1 MIYPYLLL
9 SSIII
14 PFSVGV
20 LFLILVKDMEALL
33 ARFLG
38 IFGASFPF
46 ICAWVIYFNYDTN
59 NLDAYNFELILPTGL
74 ESLGIYLHLGLNGL
88 SLPLLLLATTV
99 GLSAI
104 IYTLFSK
111 AIGNNIYVGLLFI
124 MFSGLI
130 GTFSS
135 VDLFF
140 FYFFHEL
147 ALIPTFIIV
156 MLWGGVDRHA
166 IALEMTIYLTIGA
179 LLSLIGLISLYQ
191 TSGAEAFN
199 MIELKMAL
207 ASQPLSELFQTNIF
221 ALLFFGFGILVSLF
235 PFHSWAPKGYYAA
248 PTGVAM
254 MHAGVLK
261 KFGLYGLLQIAIPLL
276 PLGASNWASWLLVL
290 GLCNILLIG
299 LVTLAQKDLKK
310 MVGYSSIMHMG
321 YAFIGLG
328 TLSILGS
335 GGVLILLVAHGL
347 SVALLFLLSTC
358 IYHRFKTFNME
369 KMGGLGAIA
378 PNLSVLFG
386 LSILASIGLPG
397 FANFWG
403 EFVIFTALAESDL
416 TQGFLY
422 LAVIGI
428 IISAIYGLKAI
439 ALIVFGVPSE
449 VLKEKFHNGSLR
461 DMSYLEIFCSII
473 LFASLLLYGIFPKV
487 LSDPINESLS
497 KYNAFISTSVESRLL
512 NNLNLKLDTY
522 NE

>member
-14 PFSVGV
+14 PLFVGSI
-20 LFLILVKDMEALL
+20 FLILIKNMEAFL

-38 IFGASFPF
+38 ILGAILPF
-46 ICAWVIYFNYDTN
+46 IFAWLLYFNYDKN
-59 NLDAYNFELILPTGL
+59 SLNAYNFELILPTGL

-88 SLPLLLLATTV
+88 SLALLLLATTV

-111 AIGNNIYVGLLFI
+111 NTCNNIYVGLLFI

-130 GTFSS
+130 GAFAS

-140 FYFFHEL
+140 FYFFHEF

-156 MLWGGVDRHA
+156 MIWGGVARHA
-166 IALEMTIYLTIGA
+166 VALEMTVYLTIGA
-179 LLSLIGLISLYQ
+179 LMSFIGLIALYQ
-191 TSGAEAFN
+191 TSGAESFN

-235 PFHSWAPKGYYAA
+235 PFHSWAPKGYYVA
-248 PTGVAM
+248 PTGAAM

-276 PLGASNWASWLLVL
+276 PQGASNWGSWLLIL
-290 GLCNILLIG
+290 GLCNILIIG
-299 LVTLAQKDLKK
+299 LITLAQKDLKK

-328 TLSILGS
+328 TFSILGW

-358 IYHRFKTFNME
+358 IYNRFKTFNMSE
-369 KMGGLGAIA
+369 MGGLGVIA
-378 PNLSVLFG
+378 PNLSVFFG

-403 EFVIFTALAESDL
+403 EFIIFTALAESNI

-422 LAVIGI
+422 LAVLGI
-428 IISAIYGLKAI
+428 IISAVYGLKAV
-439 ALIVFGVPSE
+439 ALVVFGVPSE
-449 VLKEKFHNGSLR
+449 DLKKKFKNGTLG
-461 DMSYLEIFCSII
+461 DMSYHENFCSVI
-473 LFASLLLYGIFPKV
+473 LFASLLLVGVFPKV
-487 LSDPINESLS
+487 LSEPINNSLNN
-497 KYNAFISTSVESRLL
+497 NAFMSTSAESKFL
-512 NNLNLKLDTY
+512 NNFNLKVNTY